1 MVLLCIR
8 SIGLNWYASQSM
20 AIRVLVL
27 MAALIVVAFVIQRA
41 IS

>member
-1 MVLLCIR
+1 MW
-8 SIGLNWYASQSM
+8 NWYVDQSL

-27 MAALIVVAFVIQRA
+27 MAALIVIAFVIQRV

>member
-1 MVLLCIR
+1 MGNLCIR
-8 SIGLNWYASQSM
+8 SIGLNWYANQSM

-27 MAALIVVAFVIQRA
+27 MAVLIVIAFVIQRV